1 LAEVDNDNF
10 LDYEGLTLYDEQI
23 KDYINTKMIQL
34 LDDIS
39 ELTKTDVDD
48 LLELIESDSK

>member
-1 LAEVDNDNF
+1 MAEIQEEDF
-10 LDYEGLTLYDEQI
+10 LDYEGLVSYDEKI
-23 KDYINTKMIQL
+23 KEYINTKMIQL

-48 LLELIESDSK
+48 LLELIESDSE